1 MCSEKPFDVYVE
13 ARRED
18 IDLVRQIHHHCSEA
32 MALILGVSQKG
43 LDTDLE
49 RGELGKLLDAII
61 DANDS
66 VELVVEAKERSLAN
80 RIKAHRCAMLGKA
93 VAMPEVATA

>member
-13 ARRED
+13 ARREE
-18 IDLVRQIHHHCSEA
+18 IDLVKQIRHHCSEA
-32 MALILGVSQKG
+32 MALILGVSRKG

-49 RGELGKLLDAII
+49 RGELRKLQVAII

-80 RIKAHRCAMLGKA
+80 RIEAHRCAMLDKA
-93 VAMPEVATA
+93 VAVPEAATA